1 MTCAY
6 CGKPAEGHF
15 AIHRDGYGVGPDVDL
30 CDACGGQSRPTCG
43 EIWAR
48 IAQPAVGECA
58 FRRIPVALATKGV
71 DMATKAERE
80 TEPDSAVGAVDSM
93 VKALEDLLDLHRS
106 LYERVKQNEARLASV
121 VAVLDKALEWTRG
134 HRSLSNAEF
143 RALRQELMALTNQQ
157 E

>member
-1 MTCAY
+1 
-6 CGKPAEGHF
+6 
-15 AIHRDGYGVGPDVDL
+15 
-30 CDACGGQSRPTCG
+30 
-43 EIWAR
+43 
-48 IAQPAVGECA
+48 
-58 FRRIPVALATKGV
+58 
-71 DMATKAERE
+71 
-80 TEPDSAVGAVDSM
+80 M